1 MAKMTQQE
9 CIEFG
14 RASADMAW
22 DQRNSTDYRGAQDAI
37 DSHRENV
44 RDTLNEHQ
52 SAEWEPYAF
61 RAFDE
66 RIVALRGDYS
76 LVMRDSAGREVSLP
90 IASAELLE
98 AVRHGASLY
107 QATDGIESNA
117 YRNAI
122 ARGLIGD
129 DAWFL
134 PRS

>member
-66 RIVALRGDYS
+66 RIAELRGVPAKPGVSPEQAHELIKLLRETASLGLTFDCGTAYIRRSYIDKQTALRT
-76 LVMRDSAGREVSLP
+76 R
-90 IASAELLE
+90 IAAAIELLE
-98 AVRHGASLY
+98 
-107 QATDGIESNA
+107 TIK
-117 YRNAI
+117 
-122 ARGLIGD
+122 
-129 DAWFL
+129 
-134 PRS
+134 P